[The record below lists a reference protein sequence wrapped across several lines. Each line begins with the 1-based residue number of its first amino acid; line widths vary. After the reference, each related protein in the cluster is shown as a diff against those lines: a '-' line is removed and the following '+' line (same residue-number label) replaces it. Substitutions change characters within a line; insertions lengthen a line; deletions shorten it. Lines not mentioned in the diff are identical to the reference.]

1 MVPVWDLPTA
11 SAGTTTSVPTSAG
24 EGHHHD
30 SNYDNE
36 MMGDS
41 LQDPL
46 VKQLAFK
53 LQKVS
58 AAAAA
63 ASAAASAASARTT
76 TTNRR

>member
-11 SAGTTTSVPTSAG
+11 APAAAGTTTEVG
-24 EGHHHD
+24 QHHHD
-30 SNYDNE
+30 YNYDNE

-63 ASAAASAASARTT
+63 ASAAAASAASARTT